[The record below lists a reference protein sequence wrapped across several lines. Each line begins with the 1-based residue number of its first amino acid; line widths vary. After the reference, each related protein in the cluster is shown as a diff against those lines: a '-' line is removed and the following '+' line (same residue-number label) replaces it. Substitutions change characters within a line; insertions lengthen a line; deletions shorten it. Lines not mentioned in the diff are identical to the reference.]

1 MSLAL
6 FSTISM
12 PYLPPGAGAPPLVPV
27 AAPQN
32 SLLQDMYAGGK
43 VGGCVGLV
51 AGSSF
56 AGLIGSV
63 IVTTTVY
70 ENTIRGYGFEPQLPV
85 SREDCNLSQFQNTSY
100 CTIEPS
106 SDSIYYFTAVLVASA
121 TITGTTIGAVV
132 GAVKHF
138 FS

>member
-12 PYLPPGAGAPPLVPV
+12 PYAAPGAGAPLLVPV

-43 VGGCVGLV
+43 VGSRYGLV
-51 AGSSF
+51 AGSIF

-70 ENTIRGYGFEPQLPV
+70 ENTIRGFGFEPQLPL
-85 SREDCNLSQFQNTSY
+85 SREDCNLSQFQNTSN
-100 CTIEPS
+100 CTIEPTF
-106 SDSIYYFTAVLVASA
+106 DSIYSFTAVVVATA
-121 TITGTTIGAVV
+121 TVTGATAGVVGGAVR
-132 GAVKHF
+132 HF
-138 FS
+138 FG